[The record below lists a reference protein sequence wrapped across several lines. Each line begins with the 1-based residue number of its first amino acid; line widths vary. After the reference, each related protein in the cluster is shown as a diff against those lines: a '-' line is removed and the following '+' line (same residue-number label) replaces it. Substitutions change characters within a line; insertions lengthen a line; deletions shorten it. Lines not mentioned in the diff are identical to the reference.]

1 MVKNVNGFLWTRNLN
16 HKCLVKVRSFPGA
29 RVRCLHMIMR
39 KLPCVILNPN
49 QIILHLATN
58 DLNSEE
64 TSIQIANTIIDLRH
78 SLKTEDN
85 DITISLFAT
94 KAGNLNNKVN
104 EVNNQLVNKCNQRN
118 IKFINH
124 GDDIQV
130 KRHVNDS
137 KIHFNGYGKI
147 VFAKKIT
154 KFLSDLY

>member
-1 MVKNVNGFLWTRNLN
+1 
-16 HKCLVKVRSFPGA
+16 
-29 RVRCLHMIMR
+29 MIMR

-64 TSIQIANTIIDLRH
+64 TSSQIANTIIDLRH

-104 EVNNQLVNKCNQRN
+104 EVNNRLVNKCNQRN